1 MKKSIEGRD
10 IILSAASGILIA
22 LSFPKFGL
30 FPLAWIGLAPLLIIL
45 KDKYKKEAFFFG
57 WLAGLVFFLITINWV
72 TITMHNY
79 GKVPIILSYMIMFLL
94 SLYLGLYTAV
104 FSYLLNLIKNHSP
117 QTKVIIGSSIWIGLE
132 LIRNYFIT
140 GFPWAL
146 LGYSQY
152 EFLEIIQIADITGVY
167 GVSFLIVMV
176 NIAIAEIAILIRK
189 RGRKEKGHYKN
200 FIALTA
206 IPVFLFT
213 AIYLYGYIKLSSNK
227 NDADNQKIK
236 VALLQGNIDQGVKWD
251 VKFKR
256 ETIDIY
262 LNLSKKAKAD
272 GAELI
277 IWPETAAPFFFEEE
291 KEYQKILTDF
301 ARENNIYL
309 LFGSPAIK
317 DRNLLLNRAY
327 LLSPEGN
334 ILSRYDKMHLVP
346 FGEYIP
352 LSKFLFFINKMVE
365 GIGDFIPGE
374 EYTVMKTDGGRFGV
388 VICYEIIFPELV
400 REFVKKDANFMV
412 TITNDAWFGKSSAP
426 YQHFS
431 MAVFRAIENRVPVVR
446 AANTGISG
454 TIDSSGR
461 IKKATDIFVETY
473 ITDEI
478 TISKDH
484 KKTFYTRYG
493 DIFSYICTI
502 IVIGFFGWIII
513 KRKKLS
519 A

>member
-45 KDKYKKEAFFFG
+45 KDKYKKEAFWFG

-72 TITMHNY
+72 TITMHSY
-79 GKVPIILSYMIMFLL
+79 GKVPMPVSYAIMFLL
-94 SLYLGLYTAV
+94 ALYLGLYTAL
-104 FSYLLNLIKNHSP
+104 FAYLYNMAKEASP
-117 QTKVIIGSSIWIGLE
+117 VIRLIIGPCIWTALE
-132 LIRNYFIT
+132 LLRNYFIT

-152 EFLEIIQIADITGVY
+152 ELLEIIQIADITGVY
-167 GVSFLIVMV
+167 GVSFLIVMS

-200 FIALTA
+200 LIALIA

-213 AIYLYGYIKLSSNK
+213 AIYLYGYIKLTSNK
-227 NDADNQKIK
+227 NDANNQKIK
-236 VALLQGNIDQGVKWD
+236 VGLLQGNIDQGVKWD

-291 KEYQKILTDF
+291 KGYQKMLTDF

-309 LFGSPAIK
+309 LFGSPAVK
-317 DRNLLLNRAY
+317 DNNKLLNRAY
-327 LLSPEGN
+327 LISPNGE

-346 FGEYIP
+346 FGEYVP
-352 LSKFLFFINKMVE
+352 LTKLLFFINKMVE
-365 GIGDFIPGE
+365 GIGDFTSGE
-374 EYTVMKTDGGRFGV
+374 EYSVMKTDGGRFGV

-400 REFVKKDANFMV
+400 RKFVKKDANFMV

-454 TIDSSGR
+454 TIDSLGR

-478 TISKDH
+478 EISKEH

-493 DIFSYICTI
+493 DIFSYICTLL
-502 IVIGFFGWIII
+502 VIGFFGWGLIK
-513 KRKKLS
+513 KRKKI
-519 A
+519 

>member
-1 MKKSIEGRD
+1 MKKSIESRD
-10 IILSAASGILIA
+10 ILLSAASGVLIA
-22 LSFPKFGL
+22 LSFPKFSL
-30 FPLAWIGLAPLLIIL
+30 SPLAWVGLVPLLIIL
-45 KDKYKKEAFFFG
+45 KDKDKKEAFWFG

-79 GKVPIILSYMIMFLL
+79 GKVPIPVSYAIMFLL
-94 SLYLGLYTAV
+94 ALYLGLYTAI
-104 FSYLLNLIKNHSP
+104 FAYLYNMTKEGSPVIRLITGP
-117 QTKVIIGSSIWIGLE
+117 CIWTALE
-132 LIRNYFIT
+132 LLRNYFIT
-140 GFPWAL
+140 GFSWAL

-167 GVSFLIVMV
+167 GVSFLLVIV
-176 NIAIAEIAILIRK
+176 NIAITEITLSIKK

-200 FIALTA
+200 LIALAA

-213 AIYLYGYIKLSSNK
+213 VLYIYGYAKLSSNK
-227 NDADNQKIK
+227 NDADNQRIK
-236 VALLQGNIDQGVKWD
+236 VGLLQGNIDQGVKWD

-262 LNLSKKAKAD
+262 LNLSKKAKAE

-277 IWPETAAPFFFEEE
+277 IWPETAAPFFFEQE
-291 KEYQKILTDF
+291 KEYKKILTDF
-301 ARENNIYL
+301 VRENNIYL

-317 DRNLLLNRAY
+317 DYDKLLNRAY
-327 LLSPEGN
+327 LISTNGG
-334 ILSRYDKMHLVP
+334 ILSKYDKMHLVP
-346 FGEYIP
+346 FGEYVP
-352 LSKFLFFINKMVE
+352 MTKFLFFINKMVE

-374 EYTVMKTDGGRFGV
+374 EYAIMKTDGGRFGV

-431 MAVFRAIENRVPVVR
+431 MAVFRAVENRVPIVR

-454 TIDSSGR
+454 SIDSYGR
-461 IKKATDIFVETY
+461 IKKTTDIFVETY

-478 TISKDH
+478 EISKNH
-484 KKTFYTRYG
+484 KKTFYTRNG
-493 DIFSYICTI
+493 DIFSYVCTLL
-502 IVIGFFGWIII
+502 VIGFFGWKFIK
-513 KRKKLS
+513 KRKKS
-519 A
+519 

>member
-1 MKKSIEGRD
+1 MKKPIESRD
-10 IILSAASGILIA
+10 ILLSAASGVLIA
-22 LSFPKFGL
+22 LSFPKFSL
-30 FPLAWIGLAPLLIIL
+30 SPLAWVGLVPLLITL
-45 KDKYKKEAFFFG
+45 KDKEQKGAFWFG

-79 GKVPIILSYMIMFLL
+79 GKVPMPVSYAIMFLL
-94 SLYLGLYTAV
+94 ALYLGLYTAI
-104 FSYLLNLIKNHSP
+104 FAYLYNMTKEGSPIIRLIVGP
-117 QTKVIIGSSIWIGLE
+117 CILTALE
-132 LIRNYFIT
+132 LLRNYFIT

-176 NIAIAEIAILIRK
+176 NIAITEIALSIKK

-200 FIALTA
+200 LIALLA
-206 IPVFLFT
+206 IPVLLFT
-213 AIYLYGYIKLSSNK
+213 TIYIYGYIKLSSNK
-227 NDADNQKIK
+227 NDANNQKIK
-236 VALLQGNIDQGVKWD
+236 VGLLQGNIDQGVKWD

-262 LNLSKKAKAD
+262 LNLSKKAKAE

-277 IWPETAAPFFFEEE
+277 IWPETAAPFFFEQER
-291 KEYQKILTDF
+291 EYQKMLTDF

-317 DRNLLLNRAY
+317 DYDKLLNRAY
-327 LLSPEGN
+327 LISPNGE

-346 FGEYIP
+346 FGEYVP
-352 LSKFLFFINKMVE
+352 LTKLLFFINKMVE
-365 GIGDFIPGE
+365 GIGDFISGE

-400 REFVKKDANFMV
+400 RKFVKKDANFMV

-461 IKKATDIFVETY
+461 IKKTTDIFVETH

-478 TISKDH
+478 EISKDH
-484 KKTFYTRYG
+484 KKSFYTKFG
-493 DIFSYICTI
+493 DIFSYICAVS
-502 IVIGFFGWIII
+502 VICFFGWPFIK
-513 KRKKLS
+513 KRKMG
-519 A
+519 

>member
-45 KDKYKKEAFFFG
+45 KDKYKKEAFWFG

-79 GKVPIILSYMIMFLL
+79 GKVPMPVSYAIMFLL
-94 SLYLGLYTAV
+94 ASYLGLYTAL
-104 FSYLLNLIKNHSP
+104 FAYLYNMTKEGSP
-117 QTKVIIGSSIWIGLE
+117 VIRLIIGPCIWAALE
-132 LIRNYFIT
+132 LLRNYFIT

-152 EFLEIIQIADITGVY
+152 EFLEIIQIAEITGVY
-167 GVSFLIVMV
+167 GVSFLIVMS

-200 FIALTA
+200 LIALTA
-206 IPVFLFT
+206 IPIFLFT
-213 AIYLYGYIKLSSNK
+213 AIYIYGYIKLSSNK
-227 NDADNQKIK
+227 SDANNQKIK
-236 VALLQGNIDQGVKWD
+236 IGLLQGNIDQGVKWD

-262 LNLSKKAKAD
+262 LNLSKKAKAE

-291 KEYQKILTDF
+291 KGYQKMLTDF

-309 LFGSPAIK
+309 LFGSPAVK
-317 DRNLLLNRAY
+317 DYNKLLNRAY
-327 LLSPEGN
+327 LISPKGE

-346 FGEYIP
+346 FGEYVP
-352 LSKFLFFINKMVE
+352 LTKLLFFINKMVE

-374 EYTVMKTDGGRFGV
+374 EYTIMKTDGGRFGV

-454 TIDSSGR
+454 SINSYGR

-478 TISKDH
+478 EISKEH

-493 DIFSYICTI
+493 DIFSYICSAL
-502 IVIGFFGWIII
+502 VIGFFGWSLIK
-513 KRKKLS
+513 KRKK